1 MVINVD
7 LKMNWNSQFATRT
20 QYAKRSAVRELLKL
34 TAQPDMISFAG
45 GLPAPELF
53 PVEKVKEAADLVLS
67 EFGRQAL
74 QYGETEGIAPL
85 RDWVAA
91 QFNRAGQPFTVG
103 RDNVLIVSGAQQGL
117 DLIGRVLLNE
127 GDKVIV
133 ENPTYLALLGA
144 WRPLGVQFL
153 GVPSD
158 ENGMVVDALEPLLQ
172 QGAKLI
178 YSIPTFQNPQGTTLS
193 LARRQQLAG
202 LLRKYNV
209 GLLEDNPYGELRY
222 SGEALPHVFQ
232 LEAEADATGRLHS
245 RVIYSGTFSKVLT
258 PGLRIGW
265 VLADEAVIDK
275 LVMFKQGTDLHT
287 STLNQYITYT
297 LARDGVIDQQLPRL
311 RAAYK
316 QRRDV
321 MLTALAQ
328 HFPAG
333 VTWTRPDG
341 GLFLMVTLPAHVN
354 TADVLQVA
362 IQHKVAFVPGED
374 FHLNGGQN
382 TFRLNFSNAQP
393 ERIEQG
399 IAILGQVLRAIIV

>member
-1 MVINVD
+1 MVVNVD
-7 LKMNWNSQFATRT
+7 FKMNWNSQFATRT

-45 GLPAPELF
+45 GLPATELF

-67 EFGRQAL
+67 EFGSQAL

-91 QFNRAGQPFTVG
+91 RFSRAGRLTV
-103 RDNVLIVSGAQQGL
+103 RRENVLIVSGAQQGL

-127 GDKVIV
+127 GDQVIV

-144 WRPLGVQFL
+144 WRPLGVRFV

-158 ENGMVVDALEPLLQ
+158 QNGMMVEALEPLLQ

-193 LARRQQLAG
+193 LERRHRLVE
-202 LLRKYNV
+202 LLRKYDV

-222 SGEALPHVFQ
+222 SGEALPHVFELDAQ
-232 LEAEADATGRLHS
+232 SDADGRLRSH
-245 RVIYSGTFSKVLT
+245 VIYSGTFSKVLT

-265 VLADEAVIDK
+265 VVADEAVIDK

-297 LARDGVIDQQLPRL
+297 LARDGVIEQQLPRL
-311 RAAYK
+311 QAAYR

-321 MLTALAQ
+321 MLAALAR

-333 VTWTRPDG
+333 VTWTQPDG
-341 GLFLMVTLPAHVN
+341 GLFLMVTLPAHLN
-354 TADVLQVA
+354 AADVLQAA
-362 IQHKVAFVPGED
+362 IAHKVAFVPGED
-374 FHLNGGQN
+374 FHLTGGQN

-393 ERIEQG
+393 DRIERG
-399 IAILGQVLRAIIV
+399 IEVLGQVLNDLS

>member
-1 MVINVD
+1 
-7 LKMNWNSQFATRT
+7 MNWNSQFATRT

-67 EFGRQAL
+67 EFGPQAL

-91 QFNRAGQPFTVG
+91 KFSRAGRLTV
-103 RDNVLIVSGAQQGL
+103 RRENVLIVSGAQQGL

-127 GDKVIV
+127 GDPVIV

-144 WRPLGVQFL
+144 WRPLGVRFV

-158 ENGMVVDALEPLLQ
+158 QNGMVVDALEPLLQ
-172 QGAKLI
+172 QGAKMI

-193 LARRQQLAG
+193 LERRLRLAE
-202 LLRKYNV
+202 LLRKYGI

-222 SGEALPHVFQ
+222 SGEALPHVFELDAQ
-232 LEAEADATGRLHS
+232 SDADGRLRSH
-245 RVIYSGTFSKVLT
+245 VIYSGTFSKVLT

-265 VLADEAVIDK
+265 VVADEAVIDK

-287 STLNQYITYT
+287 STLNQYVTYT
-297 LARDGVIDQQLPRL
+297 LARDGVIEQQLPRL
-311 RAAYK
+311 QAAYC
-316 QRRDV
+316 QRRDI
-321 MLTALAQ
+321 MLAALAR

-333 VTWTRPDG
+333 VTWTQPDG
-341 GLFLMVTLPAHVN
+341 GLFLMVTLPAHLN
-354 TADVLQVA
+354 AADVLQAA
-362 IQHKVAFVPGED
+362 IAQKVAFVPGED
-374 FHLNGGQN
+374 FHLTGGQN

-393 ERIEQG
+393 ERIERG
-399 IAILGQVLRAIIV
+399 IEILGQVLNQLS

>member
-1 MVINVD
+1 
-7 LKMNWNSQFATRT
+7 MNWNSQFATRT

-67 EFGRQAL
+67 EFGSQAL

-91 QFNRAGQPFTVG
+91 KFSRAGRLTV
-103 RDNVLIVSGAQQGL
+103 RRENVLIVSGAQQGL

-127 GDKVIV
+127 GDQVIV

-144 WRPLGVQFL
+144 WRPLGVRFV

-158 ENGMVVDALEPLLQ
+158 QNGMMVEALEPVLQ

-193 LARRQQLAG
+193 LERRHRLVD
-202 LLRKYNV
+202 LLRKYDV

-222 SGEALPHVFQ
+222 SGEALPHVFELDAQ
-232 LEAEADATGRLHS
+232 SDADGRLRS

-265 VLADEAVIDK
+265 VVADEAVIDK

-297 LARDGVIDQQLPRL
+297 LARDGVIEQQLPRL
-311 RAAYK
+311 QAAYR

-321 MLTALAQ
+321 MLAALAR

-333 VTWTRPDG
+333 VTWTQPDG
-341 GLFLMVTLPAHVN
+341 GLFLMVTLPAHLN
-354 TADVLQVA
+354 AADVLQAA
-362 IQHKVAFVPGED
+362 IAHKVAFVPGED
-374 FHLNGGQN
+374 FHLTGGQN

-393 ERIEQG
+393 DRIERG
-399 IAILGQVLRAIIV
+399 IEVLGQVLNDLS

>member
-1 MVINVD
+1 
-7 LKMNWNSQFATRT
+7 MNWNSQFATRT

-67 EFGRQAL
+67 EFGSQAL

-91 QFNRAGQPFTVG
+91 KFSRAGRLTV
-103 RDNVLIVSGAQQGL
+103 RRENVLIVSGAQQGL

-127 GDKVIV
+127 GDQVIV

-144 WRPLGVQFL
+144 WRPLGVHFV

-158 ENGMVVDALEPLLQ
+158 QNGMVVEALEPLLQ
-172 QGAKLI
+172 QGPKLI
-178 YSIPTFQNPQGTTLS
+178 YSIPTFQNPQGTTLN
-193 LARRQQLAG
+193 LERRHRLVE
-202 LLRKYNV
+202 LLRKYDV

-222 SGEALPHVFQ
+222 SGEALPHVFELDAQ
-232 LEAEADATGRLHS
+232 SDADGRLRSH
-245 RVIYSGTFSKVLT
+245 VIYSGTFSKVLT

-265 VLADEAVIDK
+265 VVADEAVIDK

-297 LARDGVIDQQLPRL
+297 LARDGVIEQQLPRL
-311 RAAYK
+311 QAAYR

-321 MLTALAQ
+321 MLAALAR

-333 VTWTRPDG
+333 VTWTQPDG
-341 GLFLMVTLPAHVN
+341 GLFLMVTLSAHLN
-354 TADVLQVA
+354 AADVLQAA
-362 IQHKVAFVPGED
+362 IAHKVAFVPGED
-374 FHLNGGQN
+374 FHLTGGQN

-393 ERIEQG
+393 DRIERG
-399 IAILGQVLRAIIV
+399 IEVLGQVLNDLS

>member
-1 MVINVD
+1 MVINVVT
-7 LKMNWNSQFATRT
+7 KMNWNSQFATRT

-67 EFGRQAL
+67 EFGPQAL

-91 QFNRAGQPFTVG
+91 KFSRAGRLTV
-103 RDNVLIVSGAQQGL
+103 RRENVLIVSGAQQGL

-127 GDKVIV
+127 GDPVIV

-144 WRPLGVQFL
+144 WRPLGVRFV

-158 ENGMVVDALEPLLQ
+158 QNGMVVDALEPLLQ
-172 QGAKLI
+172 QGAKMI

-193 LARRQQLAG
+193 LERRLRLAE
-202 LLRKYNV
+202 LLRKYGI

-222 SGEALPHVFQ
+222 SGEALPHVFELDAQ
-232 LEAEADATGRLHS
+232 SDADGRLRSH
-245 RVIYSGTFSKVLT
+245 VIYSGTFSKVLT

-265 VLADEAVIDK
+265 VVADEAVIDK

-287 STLNQYITYT
+287 STLNQYVTYT
-297 LARDGVIDQQLPRL
+297 LARDGVIEQQLPRL
-311 RAAYK
+311 QAAYC
-316 QRRDV
+316 QRRDI
-321 MLTALAQ
+321 MLAALAR

-333 VTWTRPDG
+333 VTWTQPDG
-341 GLFLMVTLPAHVN
+341 GLFLMVTLPAHLN
-354 TADVLQVA
+354 AADVLQAA
-362 IQHKVAFVPGED
+362 IAQKVAFVPGED
-374 FHLNGGQN
+374 FHLTGGQN

-393 ERIEQG
+393 ERIERG
-399 IAILGQVLRAIIV
+399 IEILGQVLNQLS

>member
-1 MVINVD
+1 M
-7 LKMNWNSQFATRT
+7 
-20 QYAKRSAVRELLKL
+20 
-34 TAQPDMISFAG
+34 
-45 GLPAPELF
+45 
-53 PVEKVKEAADLVLS
+53 LS
-67 EFGRQAL
+67 EFGHQAL
-74 QYGETEGIAPL
+74 QYSETEGIAPL

-91 QFNRAGQPFTVG
+91 QFNRVGQPFTIG

-193 LARRQQLAG
+193 LARRQQLTG

-232 LEAEADATGRLHS
+232 LEAEADETGQLRS

-287 STLNQYITYT
+287 STLNQYITHA

-321 MLTALAQ
+321 MLAALAQ

-341 GLFLMVTLPAHVN
+341 GLFLMVTLPTHINA
-354 TADVLQVA
+354 ADVLQVA

-399 IAILGQVLRAIIV
+399 IAILGQVLRMAVA